1 MADKH
6 LADKHSADKHSASP
20 DFETDRGS
28 GAIIAAFAVLA
39 VVALAALYTLFPV
52 DRDAGGKDTPQAK
65 MSQTAPE
72 TGTTGT
78 RRE

>member
-1 MADKH
+1 MADKD
-6 LADKHSADKHSASP
+6 LADKDKAEP

-28 GAIIAAFAVLA
+28 GAIIAAFAVVA

-52 DRDAGGKDTPQAK
+52 DRDANGKDTPQAK

-72 TGTTGT
+72 RSTTGM
-78 RRE
+78 RPE